1 MLKSRLILNEK
12 KNLIFRTASSFVL
25 SYYGLE
31 MDKRKKRKICAVCQA
46 SSEDYRLKLRR
57 DLSEGKSV
65 LADKLPVPKEFVL
78 LEDSDEESETD
89 CSEESEF
96 EVDLSSASASSSDE
110 DNLSAE
116 ERLEKMIGKSLK
128 KFNLEYQFTAA
139 EQNLYK
145 R

>member
-1 MLKSRLILNEK
+1 M
-12 KNLIFRTASSFVL
+12 
-25 SYYGLE
+25 
-31 MDKRKKRKICAVCQA
+31 
-46 SSEDYRLKLRR
+46 
-57 DLSEGKSV
+57 
-65 LADKLPVPKEFVL
+65 PVPKEFVM

-96 EVDLSSASASSSDE
+96 EVDFSSHGASSASSEDE
-110 DNLSAE
+110 HLSVE
-116 ERLEKMIGKSLK
+116 ERLEKMIGKSLN

>member
-1 MLKSRLILNEK
+1 M
-12 KNLIFRTASSFVL
+12 

-31 MDKRKKRKICAVCQA
+31 MDKRKKRKICTVCLA
-46 SSEDYRLKLRR
+46 SSEDYRKKLSR
-57 DLSEGKSV
+57 DLAEKKSV
-65 LADKLPVPKEFVL
+65 LADKLPVPKETVL

-89 CSEESEF
+89 WSEESEF
-96 EVDLSSASASSSDE
+96 EVDLSSHGASPASSED

-128 KFNLEYQFTAA
+128 KCSLEYQITAA
-139 EQNLYK
+139 EQNLYQ

>member
-1 MLKSRLILNEK
+1 M
-12 KNLIFRTASSFVL
+12 

-31 MDKRKKRKICAVCQA
+31 MDKRKKRKICAVCLA
-46 SSEDYRLKLRR
+46 SSEDYRLKLTK
-57 DLSEGKSV
+57 DLAEKKSV
-65 LADKLPVPKEFVL
+65 LADRLPVPKEFVL

-89 CSEESEF
+89 WSEESEF
-96 EVDLSSASASSSDE
+96 EVDLSSHGESSASSED

-139 EQNLYK
+139 EENLYK